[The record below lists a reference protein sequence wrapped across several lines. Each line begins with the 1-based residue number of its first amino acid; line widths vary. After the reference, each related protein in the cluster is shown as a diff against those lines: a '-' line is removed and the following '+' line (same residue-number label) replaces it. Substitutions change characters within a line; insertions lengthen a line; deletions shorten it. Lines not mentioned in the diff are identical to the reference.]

1 MTRAMKNLTQTS
13 ILMTRATTVHNMK
26 DDTLI
31 ELSIKVKLSFK
42 LPESKNTKC
51 LSEEE
56 SKEDSLFRF
65 FVVVQFVITTE
76 RKQII
81 FVSSS
86 LG

>member
-1 MTRAMKNLTQTS
+1 
-13 ILMTRATTVHNMK
+13 MTRATTVHNMK

-31 ELSIKVKLSFK
+31 ELSIKVELSFK

-51 LSEEE
+51 SLEEE